1 MAPSGVFGEEQA
13 YLFDLMGV
21 SLFTRRLRQQCVCCC
36 APCMTAPVTVAT
48 QFVVGE
54 GALSASEVD

>member
-21 SLFTRRLRQQCVCCC
+21 SLFTRRLRQQCV
-36 APCMTAPVTVAT
+36 
-48 QFVVGE
+48 
-54 GALSASEVD
+54 SAAARPA

>member
-36 APCMTAPVTVAT
+36 APCMTAPVCRDTVRGGGGRAER
-48 QFVVGE
+48 Q
-54 GALSASEVD
+54 